1 MNSKGAIMI
10 FKNVKKAMIDQDL
23 KLKDLAEIIGYTR
36 EYTSAVINGRY
47 VSIKARKAITLTL
60 GKDYEFLWEDQK
72 TKG

>member
-23 KLKDLAEIIGYTR
+23 KVKDLAEIIGYTR

-47 VSIKARKAITLTL
+47 PSKKARKVISLAL
-60 GKDYEFLWEDQK
+60 GKNYNFLWK
-72 TKG
+72 TQGTKR